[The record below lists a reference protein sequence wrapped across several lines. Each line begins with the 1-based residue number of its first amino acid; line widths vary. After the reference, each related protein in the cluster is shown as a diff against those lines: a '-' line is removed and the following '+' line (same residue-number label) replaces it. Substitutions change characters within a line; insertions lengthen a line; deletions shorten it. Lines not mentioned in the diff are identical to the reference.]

1 MNKHTFLRSKYK
13 IVLLA
18 AGATSLACNPGGTR
32 CAKTQSIS
40 VNNSK
45 LNNVTAPN
53 YLSIGG
59 FLDFSSRAEVT
70 DGTDNLKQSRCTVQ
84 LDFDPDNSKEGSFF
98 GWIAEHCVNPSKD
111 EKATL
116 KIFYNGGYTAFDIVF
131 KPLEKAKTTRAAL
144 DPSFS
149 NPVKKRIMEA
159 FNRVQTLA
167 DGVNQSAVAYC
178 QSQTKNSDTSNA
190 QHICNTFLDLAR
202 FEMKAPTELSG
213 IQKETIE
220 FSRASY
226 IANRERAFRAM
237 SVADLGKALPGYSG
251 TIRDTLKL
259 WTPLIQNISDARG
272 DFKVAQFVD
281 EVAAC
286 AADSTSEICLEKSK
300 IIPLFQANFDQLAEL
315 KAANTSGTLNPTLTE
330 EVTRRLKKAENEVFD
345 YWSRTITL
353 LSTMKAIPI
362 RMHTNVSFLDE
373 GIKADATETVATN
386 LETSFISVPFE
397 FIAKSGVAPILTARG
412 MVLANPL
419 DSSRMIFQPG
429 DSGSLVSFD
438 GVYPLGLLSTV
449 NQEPFSGGAVV
460 RPLPVSKA
468 QSKTSNTSTSVSGGD
483 KGTPVVTTD
492 SGNKETASA
501 NQNCFVNGL

>member
-13 IVLLA
+13 LVLLA

-59 FLDFSSRAEVT
+59 FLDFSTRAEAT

-84 LDFDPDNSKEGSFF
+84 LDFDPENAKVGSFF
-98 GWIAEHCVNPSKD
+98 GWAAEHCVTPSKD

-131 KPLEKAKTTRAAL
+131 KPLEKAKATRAAL

-149 NPVKKRIMEA
+149 TPVKKRIMEA
-159 FNRVQTLA
+159 FDRVHTMA
-167 DGVNQSAVAYC
+167 DGGNQSAVAYC
-178 QSQTKNSDTSNA
+178 QSQTKNSETTSA
-190 QHICNTFLDLAR
+190 QHICATFLDLAR
-202 FEMKAPTELSG
+202 FEMIAPTELSD

-226 IANRERAFRAM
+226 MANRERAFRTM
-237 SVADLGKALPGYSG
+237 SVADLGKASPGYSG

-259 WTPLIQNISDARG
+259 WTPLIQNISDARA
-272 DFKVAQFVD
+272 DLKVAQFVD
-281 EVAAC
+281 EVAVC
-286 AADSTSEICLEKSK
+286 TADSTSAICIEKPK
-300 IIPLFQANFDQLAEL
+300 IIPLFQANFDQLASL
-315 KAANTSGTLNPTLTE
+315 KAANTSGSLNPTLTE
-330 EVTRRLKKAENEVFD
+330 EMTRRIKKAENDLFE
-345 YWSRTITL
+345 YWTKTITL
-353 LSTMKAIPI
+353 LSALNAIPI
-362 RMHTNVSFLDE
+362 RMHTNVSFLNE
-373 GIKADATETVATN
+373 GTKADATETVATS
-386 LETSFISVPFE
+386 LDTSFISVPFE
-397 FIAKSGVAPILTARG
+397 FIAKSEVAPILTTRG
-412 MVLANPL
+412 VVLANPL
-419 DSSRMIFQPG
+419 DSSRMLFQPG
-429 DSGSLVSFD
+429 DSGSLISFD

-483 KGTPVVTTD
+483 KGQPVVTTD
-492 SGNKETASA
+492 SGNKETAST